1 MLRFRAMGT
10 PTEAAGNARAHR
22 SPAGRTSGR
31 APAGVLTS
39 RDNKWLKQFRMAL
52 RGGIPT
58 ESGFVG
64 VEGVRLVEEALRSGC
79 RIDAVLFSE
88 SGERYRER
96 LAPFIVVA

>member
-1 MLRFRAMGT
+1 M
-10 PTEAAGNARAHR
+10 
-22 SPAGRTSGR
+22 AGRAS
-31 APAGVLTS
+31 AGVLTS

-79 RIDAVLFSE
+79 RIDGGAFQ
-88 SGERYRER
+88 RER
-96 LAPFIVVA
+96 RKIPGEAGAVYWAAGNCVSGFADDGPAI